1 MNGYIFHFL
10 IGVRLL
16 KAMGWREGQGIGP
29 RVSKIQSENTG
40 KAINIF
46 INLLNIS
53 LELTF
58 ILV

>member
-1 MNGYIFHFL
+1 MNNYIFRFL

-29 RVSKIQSENTG
+29 RVSKIQSEETG
-40 KAINIF
+40 KAIINL

-53 LELTF
+53 VRT
-58 ILV
+58 

>member
-1 MNGYIFHFL
+1 MITYFIFL

-29 RVSKIQSENTG
+29 RVSKIQSEDTG
-40 KAINIF
+40 KAINNF
-46 INLLNIS
+46 YKFTQYK